1 MRDSVDYTARMID
14 QPVLAVVLAVV
25 VGYALGGVDFA
36 VWVAKAKGVDIYAV
50 GSGNPGT
57 SNVLRTL
64 GRGPAALVLIGD
76 LAKGLIASG
85 VGFVLVGV
93 GGLLTAQ
100 GTAALAGFAAV
111 VGHCYPALHGFKGG
125 KGVATGMGVILFANP
140 LVGLGLGVV
149 WGIVVGITRTA
160 SLGSLL
166 VVLLTLPALY
176 LANADGSTLLWVGAA
191 LMLIVYRHKGNI
203 GRLLAK
209 TEESVAS

>member
-1 MRDSVDYTARMID
+1 MID
-14 QPVLAVVLAVV
+14 QPVLAIVIAIV

-64 GRGPAALVLIGD
+64 GRGPAAVVLIGD
-76 LAKGLIASG
+76 LAKGLIASAAG
-85 VGFVLVGV
+85 LTLVGPDAA
-93 GGLLTAQ
+93 LSPQ
-100 GTAALAGFAAV
+100 GAAALAGCAAV

-140 LVGLGLGVV
+140 LIGLGLGLL
-149 WGIVVGITRTA
+149 WGIVVGLTRTA
-160 SLGSLL
+160 SIGSLL

-176 LANADGSTLLWVGAA
+176 FSGADAATLVWVAAA
-191 LMLIVYRHKGNI
+191 LALIVYRHKGNI
-203 GRLLAK
+203 SRLLK
-209 TEESVAS
+209 RTEESVAP